1 MKSPHASNLLF
12 TTEDS
17 EEEQR
22 IIFEKKFWVLCF
34 SSVSSVVKSRVLFL
48 GLCSIAAA
56 LAASTGHAQAPAAAG
71 KPVLYA
77 SVGEQLTRYEVN
89 VAAATLAA
97 KESIALPEAVQYVW
111 TAPSKKFLYV
121 AWSNG
126 MAGTHAGVS
135 AYRVDPATG
144 ALATHGQAIKLA
156 HRPVH
161 LTVDPSA
168 TRSTTPA
175 TAGARGRGS
184 PLPCSRSR
192 LPCHPSCRARRR
204 SPASL
209 RGSTSPSRRSG

>member
-56 LAASTGHAQAPAAAG
+56 LAAGHAQAPAAAG

-111 TAPSKKFLYV
+111 TA
-121 AWSNG
+121 
-126 MAGTHAGVS
+126 
-135 AYRVDPATG
+135 
-144 ALATHGQAIKLA
+144 
-156 HRPVH
+156 
-161 LTVDPSA
+161 
-168 TRSTTPA
+168 
-175 TAGARGRGS
+175 
-184 PLPCSRSR
+184 
-192 LPCHPSCRARRR
+192 
-204 SPASL
+204 
-209 RGSTSPSRRSG
+209 